1 MRQTLLYDPTVS
13 EPLRQ
18 QATPLRDRRTTNR
31 VRRAGLSAL
40 ALLGALLCAA
50 PGTASAGTEVTV
62 LYAGSLVSLMERAVG
77 PAFDRA
83 SGDHFRGY
91 AGGSQLLA
99 NEIAAHLRRADV
111 FLSAAPAVNA
121 RLMGP
126 RHGKRIGAYLQFA
139 RSPLVIGYN
148 PHSRFA
154 PLWRSQPWYR
164 VLRQPGLRLGRTDPK
179 LDPKG
184 RLTIVLLRRAAT
196 YYHEPGLARR
206 VLGAPENPG
215 QVLPEEALIGRLQSG
230 QLDAGF
236 FYSTETAAA
245 DIPSIRLP
253 PAITPQARYTIAI
266 LRDAPHP
273 RAAAA
278 FVAFVLGP
286 EGRQLLRAHG
296 LSVERPVL
304 SGDAAAL
311 PAVLR
316 PLLTAGPPP

>member
-1 MRQTLLYDPTVS
+1 MG
-13 EPLRQ
+13 
-18 QATPLRDRRTTNR
+18 RRAAIG
-31 VRRAGLSAL
+31 VRRAGLTAL
-40 ALLGALLCAA
+40 VLIWALLGAA
-50 PGTASAGTEVTV
+50 PRTVSAGTEVTV
-62 LYAGSLVSLMERAVG
+62 LYAGSLVNLMERSVG

-83 SGDHFRGY
+83 SGDRFRGY

-121 RLMGP
+121 RLMGL
-126 RHGKRIGAYLQFA
+126 RHGNRIAAYLLFA

-148 PHSRFA
+148 AHSRFA
-154 PLWRSQPWYR
+154 ALWRSRPWYR
-164 VLRQPGLRLGRTDPK
+164 VLRQHGLRFGRTNPK

-184 RLTIVLLRRAAT
+184 RLTILLLNRAAT

-206 VLGAPENPG
+206 VLGAAENPA
-215 QVLPEEALIGRLQSG
+215 QVLPEEALVGRLQSG

-245 DIPSIRLP
+245 HIPSVRLP
-253 PAITPQARYTIAI
+253 RAITPQALYTIAI

-278 FVAFVLGP
+278 FVAFLLGP
-286 EGRQLLRAHG
+286 EGRQLMRAHG
-296 LSVERPVL
+296 LGVERPVL

-311 PAVLR
+311 PAALR
-316 PLLTAGPPP
+316 PLLTDGPRP

>member
-1 MRQTLLYDPTVS
+1 MG
-13 EPLRQ
+13 
-18 QATPLRDRRTTNR
+18 RRAASAA
-31 VRRAGLSAL
+31 RRAGRTAL
-40 ALLGALLCAA
+40 AVLGALLCAA

-62 LYAGSLVSLMERAVG
+62 LYAGSLVNLMERAVG

-111 FLSAAPAVNA
+111 FLSAAPGVNA

-126 RHGKRIGAYLQFA
+126 RHGNRIGAYLQFA

-154 PLWRSQPWYR
+154 ALWRSRPWYR
-164 VLRQPGLRLGRTDPK
+164 VLQQPGLRLGRTDPK

-206 VLGAPENPG
+206 VLGAPENPEQG
-215 QVLPEEALIGRLQSG
+215 LPEEALVGRLQSG

-245 DIPSIRLP
+245 DIPAVHLPRSI
-253 PAITPQARYTIAI
+253 APQALYTIAI

-278 FVAFVLGP
+278 FVAFLLGP
-286 EGRQLLRAHG
+286 EGRQLMRAHG
-296 LSVERPVL
+296 LSVGRPAL
-304 SGDAAAL
+304 TGDAAAL

-316 PLLTAGPPP
+316 PLLSDGARP